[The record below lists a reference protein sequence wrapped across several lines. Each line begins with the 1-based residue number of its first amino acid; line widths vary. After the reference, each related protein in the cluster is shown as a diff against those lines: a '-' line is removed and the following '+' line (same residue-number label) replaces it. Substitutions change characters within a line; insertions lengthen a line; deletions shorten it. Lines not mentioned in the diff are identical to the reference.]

1 MGEEAPAWIQQTQQ
15 TLGTIVTKPKL
26 TDNLLK
32 KPPFRFLHDVVS
44 ATAKATGYPQG
55 LYEGEMLDSKAIKD
69 KETKIA
75 YLQTLINCCGN
86 SLGYAIDVNPK
97 KIVAGHEP
105 EKTNALLQALFEAAT
120 ADPGAGQQAVQ
131 RTLAGETP
139 GGAPAESKSQRPQS
153 SSQKKRA
160 EPQPDPPQAE
170 EPAFPD
176 APPPAQAEAEKPR
189 RRQKQRPEEAGQ
201 PPPPKPAPA
210 PAPAP
215 AAPAPAQAEANEFQ
229 PPGDRRPMERPQT
242 ARRAPPKVKTNEVDG
257 RPTSGKPEQQEV
269 RGDGPRVIGE
279 GEDSDDDDD
288 GMIMEAPPPLQGAPE
303 SGAAEH
309 GGLVENLMAAQEA
322 QAEAPQPLQG
332 APDGP
337 EGPPSGGGI
346 VIKRKIGTKKD
357 GRANYGAEVATLRE
371 ALQQLC
377 QHANPLGKTMDYIQ
391 EDLDN
396 MHKELEHWK
405 SERRK
410 RQLEQDELSKSSEDH
425 LQPVVERQAKAKES
439 VAEMLAKITAVKSQ
453 ISSNDSQIKLL
464 LQNVTTSSG

>member
-1 MGEEAPAWIQQTQQ
+1 MLPCVQ
-15 TLGTIVTKPKL
+15 
-26 TDNLLK
+26 
-32 KPPFRFLHDVVS
+32 
-44 ATAKATGYPQG
+44 ATGYPQG
-55 LYEGEMLDSKAIKD
+55 LFPENMLDSKAIKD
-69 KETKIA
+69 KESKIQ
-75 YLQTLINCCGN
+75 YLTMLITCVGN

-105 EKTNALLQALFEAAT
+105 EKTNALLQALYEAAT

-160 EPQPDPPQAE
+160 EPQPEQPQND
-170 EPAFPD
+170 EPAFPE
-176 APPPAQAEAEKPR
+176 APPAQAEAEKPR
-189 RRQKQRPEEAGQ
+189 RRQKQRPEDAGQQ
-201 PPPPKPAPA
+201 PPPPA

-215 AAPAPAQAEANEFQ
+215 AAPAPAQAETNEFQ
-229 PPGDRRPMERPQT
+229 PPGLQRPMERPQT

-303 SGAAEH
+303 SGPAEH

-322 QAEAPQPLQG
+322 QAEVPQPLQG
-332 APDGP
+332 ASDGP
-337 EGPPSGGGI
+337 DAPPGGGGI
-346 VIKRKIGTKKD
+346 VIKRKIGNKKD
-357 GRANYGAEVATLRE
+357 SRANYGAEVATLRE

-396 MHKELEHWK
+396 MHKELEYWK
-405 SERRK
+405 TERRK
-410 RQLEQDELSKSSEDH
+410 RQAELDDLSKSSEDH

-453 ISSNDSQIKLL
+453 ISSNDSQVKLL
-464 LQNVTTSSG
+464 LQNVTTSG